1 MPNRVLWAV
10 RRDVLVKRKEFQSS
24 MDQAA
29 ICNMMRQENLAR
41 ATAAVVAL
49 ILGFLT
55 HRGYRIPQLASL
67 ALVSCAVL
75 ALVGMQLRSRYL
87 AAMRRRVARRSVAR
101 SSTTFIAVWK
111 STSELGYH
119 IASMAWGARS
129 LMSTQVHRRQGA
141 VTS

>member
-1 MPNRVLWAV
+1 MASSLHAIEQTQL
-10 RRDVLVKRKEFQSS
+10 RRRRRTRRKIDVHTGPYVES
-24 MDQAA
+24 
-29 ICNMMRQENLAR
+29 LAKK

-67 ALVSCAVL
+67 ALISCAVL

-101 SSTTFIAVWK
+101 SSTTFLAVWK
-111 STSELGYH
+111 STRELGYGDN
-119 IASMAWGARS
+119 IASKFDFHPGS
-129 LMSTQVHRRQGA
+129 
-141 VTS
+141 